1 MIAVDIETTIETRP
15 RLAVVTVGFPDGTF
29 TYEQTFGRAPS
40 DAMRRLLESDDWITH
55 NGTNFDL
62 RVLKDYGIDF
72 PTKHY
77 DTLIGESVLLTS
89 GRAQVRKT
97 LAATQKRRVGKVTKG
112 HSDHANWMKET
123 LTDGQ
128 LNYIKEDVV
137 PLFTIKAEQ
146 EREAD
151 RRTLRYAL
159 DQEQRLSIPVAR
171 MVSHGVPFRVDKLEA
186 LRDGAVADMEAAY
199 ARLKVRF
206 GPKFNV
212 RSPKQVLTALSRYHL
227 ASTDKA
233 HLAEIASDPDVA
245 DIILVKPNLRL
256 SGMYDSEWVDK
267 YVYDAALHPS
277 YWATGTDT
285 IRFSSSDPNM
295 QQIPVRMRP
304 VVAGPDGSYMLMS
317 DWAQMEIRTF
327 ASVTQDPTLIQ
338 DLKNEV
344 DIMTLI
350 MDACF
355 AYHAPVAK
363 ALRQH
368 CKAFLYGWA
377 YGGGNNAEES
387 NYAKIET
394 EFGTQI
400 KATGV
405 RPFEF
410 LAKRYPKARV
420 YRTLTREQ
428 HKMKKPI
435 NLPWGHIR
443 MMRAGSTPAAAIA
456 TQPQGIGAIGM
467 KEAILLAE
475 ASELRDHVC
484 ATVHDELLAG
494 PLDYDEALRL
504 KPVLHECMLEGLK
517 KTLGPDIEV
526 LTETRIQEY
535 WSK

>member
-40 DAMRRLLESDDWITH
+40 DAMRRLLESDNWITH

-72 PTKHY
+72 PKKHY

-112 HSDHANWMKET
+112 HSDHANWMKEV

-137 PLFTIKAEQ
+137 PLFAIKAEQ

-151 RRTLRYAL
+151 RRNLRYAL

-186 LRDGAVADMEAAY
+186 LRDAAVADMEDAY
-199 ARLKVRF
+199 ARLKARF

-212 RSPKQVLTALSRYHL
+212 NSHKQIKEALSRYHL

-233 HLAEIASDPDVA
+233 HLNEIRHDPDVA
-245 DIILVKPNLRL
+245 DIILVKPNLKL
-256 SGMYDSEWVDK
+256 SSMYDDEWVAAH
-267 YVYDAALHPS
+267 VYDNALHPS
-277 YWATGTDT
+277 YWPTGTDAV
-285 IRFSSSDPNM
+285 RFSSSDPNV
-295 QQIPVRMRP
+295 QQTPVRMRP

-327 ASVTQDPTLIQ
+327 ASVTQDPQLIQ
-338 DLKNEV
+338 DLKDEV

-350 MDACF
+350 MDTCF
-355 AYHAPVAK
+355 VYDAPVAK
-363 ALRQH
+363 DLRQH

-377 YGGGNNAEES
+377 YGGGRNAEES
-387 NYAKIET
+387 NYAKIEASLGSKT
-394 EFGTQI
+394 
-400 KATGV
+400 KATGA
-405 RPFEF
+405 RAFEF
-410 LAKRYPKARV
+410 LAARYRKARV
-420 YRTLTREQ
+420 YRTLTTEQ
-428 HKMKKPI
+428 HRMKKPI
-435 NLPWGHIR
+435 DLPWGHIR
-443 MMRAGSTPAAAIA
+443 MMKAGSTPAAAIA
-456 TQPQGIGAIGM
+456 TKPQGIGAIGM
-467 KEAILLAE
+467 KEAILISE
-475 ASELRDHVC
+475 DSELRDHIC

-494 PLDYDEALRL
+494 PMDYDEAVRL

-517 KTLGPDIEV
+517 KTLGDDIEV